1 MGANL
6 VSEITISR
14 LSPGGRDLGLTGM
27 KVSVLFG
34 TNSNRAVAIGA
45 IGSVPPSDEFPAGLD
60 ETPTGLEVAL
70 DQGTEWRTIDPEA
83 TSIIAMSSNARWVL
97 VDVPGGRR
105 MWDLNT
111 SSSTFF
117 PAGSRIAT
125 ADVMWIDGS
134 GRSYVTRSDPTWIVD
149 LQSGSRT
156 RLRVGPDA
164 NAVRNYDAGIELGVD
179 ESVGQVYVKR
189 FR

>member
-1 MGANL
+1 M
-6 VSEITISR
+6 
-14 LSPGGRDLGLTGM
+14 
-27 KVSVLFG
+27 
-34 TNSNRAVAIGA
+34 
-45 IGSVPPSDEFPAGLD
+45 
-60 ETPTGLEVAL
+60 
-70 DQGTEWRTIDPEA
+70 
-83 TSIIAMSSNARWVL
+83 
-97 VDVPGGRR
+97 
-105 MWDLNT
+105 
-111 SSSTFF
+111 
-117 PAGSRIAT
+117 AT